1 LSGVCRGCEMV
12 EAAVRSLLV
21 ESTSEGS
28 RQFRR
33 SGQRSE
39 ERCVEELG
47 ANPAVRAFADRVV
60 DGLPRS
66 AEKPLHLMVCDP
78 GGDLFA
84 GELAAIVGSEGFRR
98 RSALLDELVEG
109 DRSAKAGRHSD
120 DEFVTLIAG
129 ACTGF
134 AQD

>member
-1 LSGVCRGCEMV
+1 
-12 EAAVRSLLV
+12 
-21 ESTSEGS
+21 
-28 RQFRR
+28 
-33 SGQRSE
+33 
-39 ERCVEELG
+39 
-47 ANPAVRAFADRVV
+47 RAFADRVV

-134 AQD
+134 AQDEFASAPVKAAGVISAARSPKTSRWVPSRSNAQTR